1 MRSPAERGLSSRARS
16 AHYGIAALAIAAL
29 AAGCSGEVTDL
40 SVTISVDEGSCL
52 GPDAE
57 TDWLPCGGRLGV
69 WLLSEDGEV
78 RDEACVPFAAEPM
91 TVSDLPGLLR
101 DVRFDG
107 LGEGDRVA
115 IEIAVYSEQVGDT
128 CPRFNADNGT
138 DVFPA
143 YFGRSELVSLSGSTD
158 PFTVTLSCFEL
169 VTDPCVG
176 PPPVQISAA
185 ISNMDTWEPL
195 VTEQPEISVTAG
207 TVTEDGTYM
216 ELAQLDG
223 QGPEW
228 TGTIDALP
236 TPDSCLGVAV
246 TAQDAAPSF
255 LSCESDAS
263 EPELVMAQGYFLEP
277 ALLESILAAFG
288 PEQPTDTGLGLG
300 RVVTMDNQPVAGV
313 QIAPSDPALT
323 IHYLSE
329 DMMSIDDTATAS
341 HGYFLV
347 SGEGPG
353 CCYELPE
360 VEPQGAAEVHP
371 FGLAPGFVTM
381 IPVRVQP

>member
-1 MRSPAERGLSSRARS
+1 MRSPQRRGLWSRARR
-16 AHYGIAALAIAAL
+16 AQCGIAGLAIAA
-29 AAGCSGEVTDL
+29 AVAGCSGDVTDL

-52 GPDAE
+52 GPDAD

-78 RDEACVPFAAEPM
+78 RAEECVPFAAEPM
-91 TVSDLPGLLR
+91 TVSNLPGLLR

-115 IEIAVYSEQVGDT
+115 IEIAVYSEEVGDT
-128 CPRFNADNGT
+128 CPRFNADNGAE
-138 DVFPA
+138 VFPA
-143 YFGRSELVSLSGSTD
+143 YFGRSEFVSLSGSTD
-158 PFTVTLSCFEL
+158 PFTVALSCFAA

-176 PPPVQISAA
+176 PPVQISAA
-185 ISNMDTWEPL
+185 ITNMDTWEPL
-195 VTEQPEISVTAG
+195 VEEQPVISVTAG
-207 TVTEDGTYM
+207 MVTEDGTYM
-216 ELAQLDG
+216 ETAQLEG

-228 TGTIDALP
+228 TGTIDVLP

-246 TAQDAAPSF
+246 TTQDAMTPF
-255 LSCESDAS
+255 LSCESDIS
-263 EPELVMAQGYFLEP
+263 EPEMIFAQGYFLEQS
-277 ALLESILAAFG
+277 LLETILTAVG

-300 RVVTMDNQPVAGV
+300 RVVTMDNQPVGGV
-313 QIAPSDPALT
+313 QIVPSDPGLT
-323 IHYLSE
+323 IHYLSQ
-329 DMMSIDDTATAS
+329 DMMSIDGTATAD

-347 SGEGPG
+347 GGEGPG
-353 CCYELPE
+353 CCYEFPQ

-381 IPVRVQP
+381 IPVRLEP